1 MLTDKTV
8 LVLPGKKVSVP
19 RVLKRSVQ
27 IALAVA
33 ITATLVLAV
42 ILGNGLFVA
51 KGSAQAGGLKL
62 KYIMRALA
70 AAYKSSS
77 ELPDIEVVD
86 WFTQAAT
93 AKDEDAVSFMVWLHR
108 EGRGVPR
115 DAAEAQ
121 RWRHTIRPPI
131 SAEERARRKAEY
143 DGRCRNKAPRG
154 GDIEWCMFM
163 RGWEN

>member
-51 KGSAQAGGLKL
+51 KGSAQAGLNIWLGFVK
-62 KYIMRALA
+62 R
-70 AAYKSSS
+70 
-77 ELPDIEVVD
+77 PDIL
-86 WFTQAAT
+86 AT
-93 AKDEDAVSFMVWLHR
+93 MILTASVSVGLVYW
-108 EGRGVPR
+108 
-115 DAAEAQ
+115 Q
-121 RWRHTIRPPI
+121 RKLEKR
-131 SAEERARRKAEY
+131 
-143 DGRCRNKAPRG
+143 
-154 GDIEWCMFM
+154 
-163 RGWEN
+163 